1 MTTNR
6 RVSLAIPVF
15 NEEAVLPELI
25 ERVGRVLDAV
35 PGGPHE
41 VVFVNDGSRDR
52 SQELLEA
59 AAAADPR
66 LVVVKFSRNF
76 GHQAA
81 LSAALDHVTGDVVMT
96 MDADL
101 QDTPEALSTL
111 LERLDEGYDVVVVRR
126 VARKESWWLRAS
138 YHVAYRLIAKM
149 SDVPMP
155 VDAGDFALM
164 SRRVVD
170 ALTALPERERYLRG
184 LRTWVG
190 FRQTTVEVP
199 RAARAAGETKYSLAK
214 LMSLALDGAFSFSI
228 VPLRLSAA
236 IGFTAFLGA
245 FLFSLYAVYAKVV
258 LDQSPQGFTAL
269 IVAGTFLAGI
279 LLIAIWIIGE
289 YVGRIYEEVKRRP
302 VYVVDSVTDSR
313 GRRRPH

>member
-1 MTTNR
+1 MMTYR
-6 RVSLAIPVF
+6 RISLAIPVF
-15 NEEAVLPELI
+15 NEEAVLPELL

-52 SQELLEA
+52 SQDLLEA
-59 AAAADPR
+59 AAAIDPR

-81 LSAALDHVTGDVVMT
+81 LSAALDHVTGDVVLT

-101 QDTPEALSTL
+101 QDTPEALPIL
-111 LERLDEGYDVVVVRR
+111 LERLAEGYDVVVVRR

-170 ALTALPERERYLRG
+170 ALKALPERERYLRG

-190 FRQTTVEVP
+190 FRQTAVEVP
-199 RAARAAGETKYSLAK
+199 RAARAAGETKYSLGK

-245 FLFSLYAVYAKVV
+245 LLFSLYAIYAKVV
-258 LDQSPQGFTAL
+258 LGQSPQGFTAL

-302 VYVVDSVTDSR
+302 VYVVDSVTDSH

>member
-6 RVSLAIPVF
+6 RISLAIPVF
-15 NEEAVLPELI
+15 NEEAVLPELLD
-25 ERVGRVLDAV
+25 RLTRVLDAI

-52 SQELLEA
+52 SQEMLEA

-81 LSAALDHVTGDVVMT
+81 LSAALDHVTGDVVLT

-101 QDTPEALSTL
+101 QDTPEALPTL
-111 LERLDEGYDVVVVRR
+111 LARLDEGYDVVVVRR
-126 VARKESWWLRAS
+126 VERKEPWWLRAS

-190 FRQTTVEVP
+190 FRQTTIAVP
-199 RAARAAGETKYSLAK
+199 RAARAAGETKYSLAR
-214 LMSLALDGAFSFSI
+214 LVQLALDGAFSFSI
-228 VPLRLSAA
+228 VPLRISAA
-236 IGFTAFLGA
+236 VGFAAFLAA
-245 FLFSLYAVYAKVV
+245 FLYSAYAVYAKVV
-258 LDQSPQGFTAL
+258 LGQSPQGFTAL
-269 IVAGTFLAGI
+269 IVSGTFLAGI

-302 VYVVDSVTDSR
+302 IYVVDSVTDSR
-313 GRRRPH
+313 GRRAPR

>member
-6 RVSLAIPVF
+6 RISLAIPVF
-15 NEEAVLPELI
+15 NEEAVLPELL
-25 ERVGRVLDAV
+25 ERVGRVLAAV

-52 SQELLEA
+52 SQEMLEA

-81 LSAALDHVTGDVVMT
+81 LSAALDHVTGDVVLT

-101 QDTPEALSTL
+101 QDTPEALPAL
-111 LERLDEGYDVVVVRR
+111 LARLDEGYDVVVVRR
-126 VARKESWWLRAS
+126 VERKESWWLRAS

-190 FRQTTVEVP
+190 FRQTTIEVP
-199 RAARAAGETKYSLAK
+199 RAARAAGETKYSIAK
-214 LMSLALDGAFSFSI
+214 LVQLALDGAFSFSI

-245 FLFSLYAVYAKVV
+245 LLFSLYAVYAKVV
-258 LDQSPQGFTAL
+258 LGQSPQGFTAL

-302 VYVVDSVTDSR
+302 VYVVDSITDSR
-313 GRRRPH
+313 GRRAPR

>member
-1 MTTNR
+1 MTMDR
-6 RVSLAIPVF
+6 RITLAIPVF
-15 NEEAVLPELI
+15 NEEAVLPELL
-25 ERVGRVLDAV
+25 ERVGRVLDAL

-52 SQELLEA
+52 SQAMLES
-59 AAAADPR
+59 AAAADAR
-66 LVVVKFSRNF
+66 LVVVQFSRNF

-81 LSAALDHVTGDVVMT
+81 LSAALDHATGDVVLT

-101 QDTPEALSTL
+101 QDTPEVLPALL
-111 LERLDEGYDVVVVRR
+111 ARLDEGFDVVVVRR

-138 YHVAYRLIAKM
+138 YHTAYRLIAKM

-155 VDAGDFALM
+155 VDAGDFSLM

-170 ALTALPERERYLRG
+170 VLKALPERDRYLRG
-184 LRTWVG
+184 LRSWVG

-199 RAARAAGETKYSLAK
+199 RAARAAGESKYSMAK
-214 LMSLALDGAFSFSI
+214 LVSLALDGAISFSI
-228 VPLRLSAA
+228 VPLRISAA
-236 IGFTAFLGA
+236 VGFTAFLGA
-245 FLFSLYAVYAKVV
+245 VLFSVYAVYARVV
-258 LDQSPQGFTAL
+258 LGQSPQGFTAL
-269 IVAGTFLAGI
+269 FVAGTFLAGI
-279 LLIAIWIIGE
+279 LLIAIWLIGE

-302 VYVVDSVTDSR
+302 IYVVDSVTDAR